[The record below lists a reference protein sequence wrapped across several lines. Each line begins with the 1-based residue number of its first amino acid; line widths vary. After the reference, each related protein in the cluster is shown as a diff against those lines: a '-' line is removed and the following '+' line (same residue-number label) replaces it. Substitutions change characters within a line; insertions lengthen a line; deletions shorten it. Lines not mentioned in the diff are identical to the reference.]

1 MGKLIDCKVI
11 ADVDP
16 KKVERLGYK
25 SAEDYLEF
33 CRPSIFDEE
42 HEDICFSSLRPMEK
56 PYYIV
61 FSFETGVV
69 LVKYTCKGKFV
80 SEAAIEDAAVSYYDS
95 DAYSDEFSCIK
106 IVEDILSSFEGLHY
120 TFIDTDWV
128 DMDWCRN
135 EAGTVCADAHLIDA
149 APEMYRMLVHIE
161 DVMDD
166 SSGCGEISIEE
177 IRRILKKARGEE

>member
-25 SAEDYLEF
+25 SAEDYLEY

-61 FSFETGVV
+61 FWFEFGV
-69 LVKYTCKGKFV
+69 LVVRYTCEGKFV
-80 SEAAIEDAAVSYYDS
+80 SKEEIEDAAVSYYDS
-95 DAYSDEFSCIK
+95 DAYNEGKSYCEV
-106 IVEDILSSFEGLHY
+106 VEDIMSSFEGLHY
-120 TFIDTDWV
+120 TFV
-128 DMDWCRN
+128 PALYLNMER
-135 EAGTVCADAHLIDA
+135 
-149 APEMYRMLVHIE
+149 
-161 DVMDD
+161 
-166 SSGCGEISIEE
+166 S
-177 IRRILKKARGEE
+177 